1 LESFADI
8 KWWYL
13 AVGLILFL
21 YGMSMLEQALRTMVG
36 RTFKKFLRKHT
47 TNRLEAVF
55 AGAGITAIL
64 QSSSMVVLLV
74 MSFAGA
80 GIIGLNNG
88 IGIILG
94 ANLGTTAKGWLISW
108 LGFKTNIQAFI
119 LPLMAFG
126 GAGILFL
133 KQPRVKHIS
142 KFLLGFSFMF
152 MGLDFMKDGVSSV
165 VEHTDMSILQN
176 QHHMVF
182 FLFALCL
189 TALIQSSSASVMIFL
204 SALSTGL
211 VTFEQSLYLVVGADL
226 GTTITALIGTIKSN
240 AIRKKVGWSQI
251 YINIIVAVIGLTA
264 MPAFIYVVR
273 NWLSIS
279 DDLTGLVAFHSML
292 NVAGILFILPFT
304 KLLADFLDKAVKVRA
319 TAFSLY
325 ISKTDHQKINPA
337 LEAFTM
343 EAQRFIF
350 FAVQVNR
357 RFFDIRVLHVKE
369 VISYEDLKSYE
380 NELIKFY
387 RSLCQHPLNEEQQ
400 RLANSLITGVRYAG
414 QSTKNIKDIIHNME
428 ELQKIASDDYYRFY
442 LNIMSYQDKFYDAL
456 EDEFFTSDMPS
467 EKIHEK
473 LILLK
478 KFMIR
483 HEEEDIYKL
492 VEVASSEEMSI
503 SSLLNMIKEI
513 NSSNKELLKALHH
526 LSLPHT
532 DSDQRNNSAGE
543 DFIE

>member
-1 LESFADI
+1 
-8 KWWYL
+8 
-13 AVGLILFL
+13 
-21 YGMSMLEQALRTMVG
+21 MLEQALRTMVG

>member
-1 LESFADI
+1 
-8 KWWYL
+8 
-13 AVGLILFL
+13 
-21 YGMSMLEQALRTMVG
+21 
-36 RTFKKFLRKHT
+36 
-47 TNRLEAVF
+47 
-55 AGAGITAIL
+55 
-64 QSSSMVVLLV
+64 
-74 MSFAGA
+74 
-80 GIIGLNNG
+80 
-88 IGIILG
+88 
-94 ANLGTTAKGWLISW
+94 
-108 LGFKTNIQAFI
+108 
-119 LPLMAFG
+119 
-126 GAGILFL
+126 
-133 KQPRVKHIS
+133 
-142 KFLLGFSFMF
+142 
-152 MGLDFMKDGVSSV
+152 
-165 VEHTDMSILQN
+165 
-176 QHHMVF
+176 
-182 FLFALCL
+182 
-189 TALIQSSSASVMIFL
+189 VMIFL